1 MGKTPA
7 NILDEPDP
15 NEHIFQRLT
24 PYSNMGI
31 GKTGCPIYWEQT
43 GLISTRF
50 IELHKFISI
59 DGLVTRHIRQQELMV
74 KRLQHISEKRGEPIE
89 KQICIMNLKNLSY
102 SLDTRALATFH
113 RTLVID
119 QAYYPE

>member
-1 MGKTPA
+1 
-7 NILDEPDP
+7 
-15 NEHIFQRLT
+15 
-24 PYSNMGI
+24 MGI